1 MGSVPERETVVAD
14 EAVQSQKGKAVVD
27 VKRLSCPEVGEHVTA
42 YLDDELADDARR
54 ALEEHTRGCADC
66 TRHIAQF
73 RATIAAMR
81 DLPATS
87 LSPVTR
93 DRLLSAF
100 RAARRR

>member
-1 MGSVPERETVVAD
+1 M
-14 EAVQSQKGKAVVD
+14 
-27 VKRLSCPEVGEHVTA
+27 KRLSCAEVGEHVTA
-42 YLDDELADDARR
+42 YLDDDLADDARR

-100 RAARRR
+100 RAARRG